1 MEEFKRKEH
10 IKLLSVTAI
19 CLLAIIG
26 VVTYTFSFF
35 EIEAENTTVI
45 KGEAAT
51 ANLTVNVNKIAPS
64 EETELGLI
72 PQLSEYI
79 TTAVVGRNNKSCID
93 DNGNEVC
100 QVYQI
105 HVTNVSTTSVNVDG
119 IVNLTAGSNSNLK
132 WAQISH
138 AVNTQN
144 QTKPT
149 LLSEVNNHDY
159 QELVTN
165 ETFTGG
171 QEKDYYIVVWIEETG
186 SPQTDRGEF
195 SGVVRFATAVPP
207 QGYEAILSM
216 IENRNTDTPD
226 FTKTSC
232 SSGCE
237 EATVGLYEYQDD
249 LGTSYYFRGDVENNY
264 VKFGKWNNNT
274 PDVYYGYY
282 SSTSSNYIEYS
293 TLEECQ
299 NASSYNYNCTLD
311 SRAGKDMYW
320 RIIRING
327 DGTVR
332 MIYDGTQ
339 AWENGA
345 SNVNRQIGT
354 SKFNIE
360 YGSDNAYVGYMYGQ
374 TGVMEAGTAGYNL
387 THSNDKNSI
396 IKTYLE
402 GGLYSNNTGW
412 YYENIVATGYHDYVA
427 DAIYCNDRSLGSSG
441 TGIGQTYTEYGAYE
455 RLYRDYTTS
464 VNPQLT
470 CTNSNDRFTIS
481 ASTLA
486 PTDGQGTNKKL
497 KYPVGLI
504 TPDEVVLAGGKS
516 DADNTSYYLYN
527 GQYYWT
533 MAPSRFWDIAFGF
546 EVSSS
551 GRLHDSFVAR
561 ISPDVV
567 RAVISLRSD
576 ALKFGDGTIGNE
588 FRITE

>member
-51 ANLTVNVNKIAPS
+51 ADLTVNVTKIAPS

-100 QVYQI
+100 QLYQI
-105 HVTNVSTTSVNVDG
+105 HVTNVSTTTVYVDG
-119 IVNLTAGSNSNLK
+119 TVELTAGSNSNLK

-138 AVNTQN
+138 AVTETNT
-144 QTKPT
+144 TKPT

-159 QELVTN
+159 QELVRN
-165 ETFTGG
+165 VEFTGG
-171 QEKDYYIVVWIEETG
+171 QGRNYYIVVWIEETG
-186 SPQTDRGEF
+186 SSQTDRGSF
-195 SGVVRFATAVPP
+195 SGKVVFKTHEESSVPTTA
-207 QGYEAILSM
+207 
-216 IENRNTDTPD
+216 IETLALLGLDDEISTGTPD

-232 SSGCE
+232 SSGCQ
-237 EATVGLYEYQDD
+237 EATVGLYEYEDD

-264 VKFGKWNNNT
+264 VKFGK
-274 PDVYYGYY
+274 
-282 SSTSSNYIEYS
+282 
-293 TLEECQ
+293 
-299 NASSYNYNCTLD
+299 NASNQ
-311 SRAGKDMYW
+311 DMYW

-339 AWENGA
+339 AWENGFA
-345 SNVNRQIGT
+345 SEDRQIGE
-354 SKFNIE
+354 SDFNTE
-360 YGSDNAYVGYMYGQ
+360 YEDNTYVGYMYGQ
-374 TGVMEAGTAGYNL
+374 TGVTTTGTAGYNA
-387 THSNDKNSI
+387 THSNDNNST

-402 GGLYSNNTGW
+402 GELTSNNTGW
-412 YYENIVATGYHDYVA
+412 YYENIIAKGYHGYVA
-427 DAIYCNDRSLGSSG
+427 DAIYCNDRSLGTSG
-441 TGIGQTYTEYGAYE
+441 IGIGQTETYYGAYE
-455 RLYRDYTTS
+455 RLWRNYTTD
-464 VNPQLT
+464 VDPKLT
-470 CTNSNDRFTIS
+470 CTNKNDRFTIS
-481 ASTLA
+481 TSTLA
-486 PTDGQGTNKKL
+486 PTDGLGTNQKL
-497 KYPVGLI
+497 KYSIGLI
-504 TPDEVVLAGGKS
+504 TADEVVLAGGKIGTS
-516 DADNTSYYLYN
+516 NGSYYLYN
-527 GQYYWT
+527 GQDYWT
-533 MAPSRFWDIAFGF
+533 MAPSYFGDIGGFDSANAFR
-546 EVSSS
+546 VHTS
-551 GRLHDSFVAR
+551 GMLTDFSVNN
-561 ISPDVV
+561 SGYGV
-567 RAVISLRSD
+567 RAVISLSSD

>member
-45 KGEAAT
+45 KGEAASADLSVVVT
-51 ANLTVNVNKIAPS
+51 KIAPT

-79 TTAVVGRNNKSCID
+79 TSAVVGRNNKSCID

-119 IVNLTAGSNSNLK
+119 TVELTAGTNSNLK

-138 AVNTQN
+138 AVTTQN

-149 LLSEVNNHDY
+149 LLSDVNNHDY
-159 QELVTN
+159 QELVRN
-165 ETFTGG
+165 VEFTGG
-171 QEKDYYIVVWIEETG
+171 QERNYYIVVWIEETG
-186 SPQTDRGEF
+186 SPQTDRGGF
-195 SGVVRFATAVPP
+195 TGVVRFATAVPP

-264 VKFGKWNNNT
+264 VKFGK
-274 PDVYYGYY
+274 
-282 SSTSSNYIEYS
+282 
-293 TLEECQ
+293 
-299 NASSYNYNCTLD
+299 NASNQ
-311 SRAGKDMYW
+311 DMYW

-339 AWENGA
+339 AWENGVA
-345 SNVNRQIGT
+345 SEDRQIGT
-354 SKFNIE
+354 SAFNTN
-360 YGSDNAYVGYMYGQ
+360 YDDNAYVGYMFGQ
-374 TGVMEAGTAGYNL
+374 TGVTATGTTGYNA
-387 THSNDKNSI
+387 THSNDNNSTV
-396 IKTYLE
+396 KTYLE
-402 GGLYSNNTGW
+402 GELTSNNTGW
-412 YYENIVATGYHDYVA
+412 YYENIIATGYHEYVA
-427 DAIYCNDRSLGSSG
+427 DAIYCNDRSLDTTNASY
-441 TGIGQTYTEYGAYE
+441 TGIGKTETYYGAYE
-455 RLYRDYTTS
+455 RLLRNEINI
-464 VNPQLT
+464 VPRLT
-470 CTNSNDRFTIS
+470 CTNPNDRFTIS
-481 ASTLA
+481 KSTLT
-486 PTDGQGTNKKL
+486 PTDGLGTNQDL
-497 KYPVGLI
+497 KYPVGLV
-504 TPDEVVLAGGKS
+504 TADEVVLAGSKMGV
-516 DADNTSYYLYN
+516 NTKYYLYD
-527 GQYYWT
+527 GQGYLTMTPSGFYSGYSDTIFVYLSGTIATDGIMDEWYY
-533 MAPSRFWDIAFGF
+533 G
-546 EVSSS
+546 
-551 GRLHDSFVAR
+551 
-561 ISPDVV
+561 V
-567 RAVISLRSD
+567 RPVISLRSD
-576 ALKFGDGTIGNE
+576 ALKYGDGTIGNE
-588 FRITE
+588 FRVE

>member
-51 ANLTVNVNKIAPS
+51 ADLTVNVTKVAPS

-138 AVNTQN
+138 AVTTQN

-149 LLSEVNNHDY
+149 LLSEVNNHGFRT
-159 QELVTN
+159 LVTN

-171 QEKDYYIVVWIEETG
+171 QEKDYYIVAWIEETG
-186 SPQTDRGEF
+186 TPQLDSGEF
-195 SGVVRFATAVPP
+195 SGIVKFYNHKE
-207 QGYEAILSM
+207 GYDYLM
-216 IENRNTDTPD
+216 TMVENKNIDTPD

-237 EATVGLYEYQDD
+237 EATVGLYEYEDD

-264 VKFGKWNNNT
+264 VKFGK
-274 PDVYYGYY
+274 
-282 SSTSSNYIEYS
+282 
-293 TLEECQ
+293 
-299 NASSYNYNCTLD
+299 NASNQ
-311 SRAGKDMYW
+311 DMYW

-339 AWENGA
+339 AWGNGV
-345 SNVNRQIGT
+345 SNSNRQIGT
-354 SKFNIE
+354 SEFNTE
-360 YGSDNAYVGYMYGQ
+360 YEDNAYVGYMYGQ
-374 TGVMEAGTAGYNL
+374 TGVTATGTTGYNA
-387 THSNDKNSI
+387 THSNDNNST

-402 GGLYSNNTGW
+402 GELNSNNTGW
-412 YYENIVATGYHDYVA
+412 YYNNIIATGYHQYVA

-441 TGIGQTYTEYGAYE
+441 TGIGTTATYYGAYE
-455 RLYRDYTTS
+455 RLYRYNKTS

-481 ASTLA
+481 TSTLA
-486 PTDGQGTNKKL
+486 PTDGLGTNQKL

-504 TPDEVVLAGGKS
+504 TADEVVLAGGKRS
-516 DADNTSYYLYN
+516 TNNTSYYLNN
-527 GQYYWT
+527 GQWYWT
-533 MAPSRFWDIAFGF
+533 MAPSNFFNGASAGAFH
-546 EVSSS
+546 VSSS
-551 GRLHDSFVAR
+551 GQLDYNSVDYGVDS
-561 ISPDVV
+561 STSGV
-567 RAVISLRSD
+567 RAVLSLNSG

>member
-51 ANLTVNVNKIAPS
+51 ADLTVNVTKIAPS

-138 AVNTQN
+138 AVTPQN

-149 LLSEVNNHDY
+149 LLSVVNNHDY
-159 QELVTN
+159 QKLVRN
-165 ETFTGG
+165 VEFTGG
-171 QEKDYYIVVWIEETG
+171 QERNYYIVVWIEETG

-195 SGVVRFATAVPP
+195 SGKVVFKTAAPP
-207 QGYEAILSM
+207 EGYDAILAM
-216 IENRNTDTPD
+216 IANRNTDTPD

-237 EATVGLYEYQDD
+237 EATVGIYSYEDD

-264 VKFGKWNNNT
+264 VKFGK
-274 PDVYYGYY
+274 
-282 SSTSSNYIEYS
+282 
-293 TLEECQ
+293 
-299 NASSYNYNCTLD
+299 NASNQ
-311 SRAGKDMYW
+311 DMYW

-339 AWENGA
+339 AWENGVA
-345 SNVNRQIGT
+345 NINRVTGGSRIENSNIN
-354 SKFNIE
+354 
-360 YGSDNAYVGYMYGQ
+360 DNAYVGYMYGQ
-374 TGVMEAGTAGYNL
+374 TGVTSTGTTGYNL
-387 THSNDKNSI
+387 THSNNNNGI

-402 GGLYSNNTGW
+402 GELTSNNTGW
-412 YYENIVATGYHDYVA
+412 YYNNITTTGYHQYIA

-441 TGIGQTYTEYGAYE
+441 TGIGTTTTYYGAYE
-455 RLYRDYTTS
+455 RLYRNYTTD

-470 CTNSNDRFTIS
+470 CTNLNDRFTIS
-481 ASTLA
+481 TSTLS
-486 PTDGQGTNKKL
+486 PSDGKGTNKKL

-504 TPDEVVLAGGKS
+504 TADEVVLAGGTI
-516 DADNTSYYLYN
+516 NTGNQKYYLYT
-527 GQYYWT
+527 GQGSWT
-533 MAPSRFWDIAFGF
+533 MTPSGYLLTGAGTFVTELLSGEKLTLDR
-546 EVSSS
+546 SS
-551 GRLHDSFVAR
+551 GDADM
-561 ISPDVV
+561 PAYYV
-567 RAVISLRSD
+567 RPVISLRSD
-576 ALKFGDGTIGNE
+576 ALKYGTGTIGDE
-588 FRITE
+588 FRLTEE